1 MDKGYLKQALLKYLE
16 YMAKGD
22 EKEALTM
29 EKVLF
34 TVLGADSGELE
45 QIEKARRAK
54 NGGYLSYFYASKTA
68 VPVVG
73 KPMQVRYSSG
83 NAQTTPATQTPTK
96 QGK

>member
-45 QIEKARRAK
+45 LIEKARRAK
-54 NGGYLSYFYASKTA
+54 NGGYLSYFY
-68 VPVVG
+68 
-73 KPMQVRYSSG
+73 
-83 NAQTTPATQTPTK
+83 
-96 QGK
+96 

>member
-68 VPVVG
+68 APVVG

-83 NAQTTPATQTPTK
+83 NAQTTPVNQTPPK